1 MRLGDHF
8 FNFDLY
14 GFKPFFYINGN
25 KYYSTL
31 YGFIVTIFC
40 LICFIVVCI
49 YFLIDMFNR
58 NNFTIVTSTINPE
71 KPLSIT
77 FSNETFYLGLGIQDP
92 ITYDFILDESIY
104 WVEAVYKKA
113 SRLSNGSL
121 QWEEEP
127 VEVEECQLEKF
138 PNKYRDLF
146 TKRSVKNLYCVKNL
160 KYKIEGTFLHD
171 VYSFLL
177 FNFYQCKNTTLNGN
191 KCKSSDVID
200 YYLNGTFA
208 AVEFTDVS
216 IDPTNYDSPDIPMIG
231 EGYSTVSNKFFRE
244 MHVFFKL
251 VSIKQDHGYIFSNY
265 DVKEYVQLDYVKD
278 MLTIVPKEEFCSI
291 TVKISNRVDT
301 SQLRY
306 VKFQTTIANI
316 GGILKIISIAG
327 TAITFFYCRNKYEID
342 LINSIF
348 FIKKGK
354 DANKVSKF
362 KLNTKRNYVHTE
374 SPSTQK
380 KHFSFHQS
388 FSDNNRAKV
397 MISSQFGGNNIS
409 NINLNLNIDNDE
421 KKEKNSIMT
430 NLNYST
436 NIIKNH
442 SCIKLSAYQLMFSA
456 FCFKFF
462 IKNEKIKLFY
472 KAACSISERLDI
484 LNYIKDSINFHRLL
498 KMLLTN
504 EQYTLFNLVY
514 KPYLGE
520 LNEKCNFCIKNSD
533 YISAINKIKDES
545 LDLYCLNTKGGL
557 ISNSAIISSL
567 DQNLKCY
574 FT

>member
-1 MRLGDHF
+1 MRLSEHF
-8 FNFDLY
+8 FNFDLF

-31 YGFIVTIFC
+31 YGFTVTIFC
-40 LICFIVVCI
+40 IICFIATFI
-49 YFLIDMFNR
+49 YFFIDMFNR
-58 NNFTIVTSTINPE
+58 NNFTIVTSTVNPE
-71 KPLSIT
+71 KPLSINFT
-77 FSNETFYLGLGIQDP
+77 SEKFYLGLGIQDP

-121 QWEEEP
+121 KWEEEP
-127 VEVEECQLEKF
+127 VEIEECQLEKF
-138 PNKYRDLF
+138 PYKYKDLF
-146 TKRSVKNLYCVKNL
+146 KKRSVKNLYCIKNL
-160 KYKIEGTFLHD
+160 SYNIEGTFLHD

-191 KCKSSDVID
+191 KCKSNEIID

-208 AVEFTDVS
+208 AIEFTDVS
-216 IDPTNYDSPDIPMIG
+216 IDPTNYDTPDIPMIG

-251 VSIKQDHGYIFSNY
+251 ISIKKDHGFIFSNY
-265 DVKEYVQLDYVKD
+265 DIKEYIQLDYVKD
-278 MLTIVPKEEFCSI
+278 MITIVPKEEFCSI

-301 SQLRY
+301 SQLKY

-348 FIKKGK
+348 FIKKE
-354 DANKVSKF
+354 DKVSKIKF
-362 KLNTKRNYVHTE
+362 NIKKNYVHTE

-380 KHFSFHQS
+380 KSAQFHHS
-388 FSDNNRAKV
+388 FSDNNRSKII
-397 MISSQFGGNNIS
+397 ISSRMGGNNIS
-409 NINLNLNIDNDE
+409 SINLNLNIDNED
-421 KKEKNSIMT
+421 KKEKNSIIYY
-430 NLNYST
+430 NSN
-436 NIIKNH
+436 NIKNQVY
-442 SCIKLSAYQLMFSA
+442 INLSAHQLFFSA
-456 FCFKFF
+456 ICFKMFL
-462 IKNEKIKLFY
+462 KKEKIKLYY
-472 KAACSISERLDI
+472 KAVCSISERLDI
-484 LNYIKDSINFHRLL
+484 INYIKNSINFNRLL
-498 KMLLTN
+498 KLLLTN
-504 EQYTLFNLVY
+504 EQYSIFNLVY

-520 LNEKCNFCIKNSD
+520 LNEKSNYCIKNND

-545 LDLYCLNTKGGL
+545 LDLYCLNSKGGI
-557 ISNSAIISSL
+557 ISNNNIISSL
-567 DQNLKCY
+567 DPNLKCY